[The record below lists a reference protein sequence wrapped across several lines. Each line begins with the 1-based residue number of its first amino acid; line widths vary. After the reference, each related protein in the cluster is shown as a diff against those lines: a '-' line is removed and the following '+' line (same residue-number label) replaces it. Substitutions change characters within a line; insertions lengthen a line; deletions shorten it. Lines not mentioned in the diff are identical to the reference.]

1 MSKTYTDSL
10 NKTAITISESF
21 IDVKTGNTITVSPKV
36 VEQIKYH
43 SANQT
48 LMHLLLSALHNY
60 LHPKSAG
67 SSSEVILAEIAE
79 LKRLI
84 EGGSITLNRKENQE
98 YTVKNQTDDADLDLK
113 EVVNVLEAFGG

>member
-1 MSKTYTDSL
+1 M
-10 NKTAITISESF
+10 
-21 IDVKTGNTITVSPKV
+21 
-36 VEQIKYH
+36 
-43 SANQT
+43 
-48 LMHLLLSALHNY
+48 
-60 LHPKSAG
+60 
-67 SSSEVILAEIAE
+67 ILAEIAE

>member
-1 MSKTYTDSL
+1 MSKTYTDYL

-21 IDVKTGNTITVSPKV
+21 IDVKTGNNISVSAKV
-36 VEQIKYH
+36 EEQIKYH
-43 SANQT
+43 AANQT

-60 LHPKSAG
+60 LHPKAAG

-84 EGGSITLNRKENQE
+84 EGGSITLNIKEKQGYPLN
-98 YTVKNQTDDADLDLK
+98 NQTEKADLDFN